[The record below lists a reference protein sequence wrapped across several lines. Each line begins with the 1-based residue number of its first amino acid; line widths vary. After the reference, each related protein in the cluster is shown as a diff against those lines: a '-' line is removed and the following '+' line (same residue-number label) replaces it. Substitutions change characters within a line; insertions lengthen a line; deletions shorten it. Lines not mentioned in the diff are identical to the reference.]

1 MDYQRFFEQL
11 PSLYENWEQGLAF
24 PKSADRFHKILDKVT
39 GMTTANVMQ
48 LLNFAVECLEPN
60 EVYCEVGCFQGAS
73 LIAAL
78 LEHPDRMAY
87 AVDNFSEFDTFGDSF
102 EKLTENLSNF
112 NLSEQVFLCPQ
123 EFEEFFSE
131 LGGLETE
138 DKIGFYFYDGAHDYR
153 SHLMGL
159 LLVRPFLAE
168 RALILVSNSNWSA
181 PQQANYDF
189 LAAHPQCQLLLD
201 KADGSDNYKI
211 WNGVQLFVWDGT
223 RKDREEGETFGTRR
237 NQAVIAFLNKL
248 QEEERNK
255 LIDTLHNE
263 AVELHCS
270 GAITPTNKG
279 KIVNP
284 QDEKLFLAWSSDNLE
299 KAEKKYQEVLR
310 WQPDNADAWLHLG
323 TLYYMREQYQ
333 DALLLLLKSIEIDP
347 LKGIRHYNL
356 GVVLEAVGDRVQAIR
371 AYQEAIQLDSENIQA
386 YNNLGNILAEAG
398 EIEQAESVYRQ
409 AIIANPEHFGGYLN
423 LGNILMLRQ
432 QIDEAIAVYETALM
446 LQPRHPDILNNL
458 GLAFEA
464 KNDKAQAY
472 SYLGYASYRQKKYE
486 VAISYFQKFLE
497 IQTGDVA
504 FYIALA
510 DCYQLTNQYDEALK
524 IYEDSI
530 SLYPRDEEI
539 YFSWILT
546 LQKAGRTQEAI
557 AVASKASKLLPN
569 ALQLNREAELLL
581 PVLYEYPEEIKFYRQ
596 RFTQGLQNFNQQIF
610 LENAEM
616 KKNALRGISCYQNFL
631 LQYQGSNDLELQKQ
645 YGQLVHRIMAA
656 NYPHWVLP
664 RPMPTLNPKE
674 KIRIGYVSHGMRGNG
689 VGKILLGWLRNCDRQ
704 QFEVYCYHINPEE
717 DALTEKFRVYSDVF
731 HQITGDLE
739 GVCKQIVS
747 DELHIL
753 VFVEIGMHPQMIQ
766 MAGLRLAPIQCGTW
780 LHPVTSGMPTIDYFL
795 SSEAMEPENAAEHYS
810 EQLIRLPKLGM
821 YCTKPIIPT
830 LIQKRADFQLR
841 DDAVVYLSC
850 QSLSKYLPQYDY
862 IYPEIAQKVPQSQ
875 FVFVAHESPFITEK
889 LQQRLK
895 QAFAKYGLNS
905 EDYCIILPRQILIS
919 YWQLNLLADIFLDTF
934 SWSGGVTTLEAIAC
948 NLPIVTCPG
957 ELMRGRQSYG
967 MLKILG
973 LTDTIAQDEAEYIDI
988 AVKLGLDAEWRHT
1001 LSQQMSDR
1009 HATLYEDVTCVKALE
1024 QFYQQVVEEKLTIDP
1039 KTPPLLS
1046 TAKKKVLHV
1055 GCGPYSLSGLHETF
1069 KTDEWQEVRLDID
1082 PNVKPDIISSITD
1095 MSPVPSHSVDA
1106 IWSSHNIEHIYPH
1119 EVPIA
1124 LAEFYRVLKPG
1135 GFVLITLPDIQKV
1148 AEYVA
1153 QGNLEEPIYLSPA
1166 GPIAAIDIL
1175 YGLGTD
1181 LAKGKYYMAHRTGFT
1196 QESLAQKMQQAGFHP
1211 VEVRSEYLNLWATAY
1226 KPKELNS

>member
-11 PSLYENWEQGLAF
+11 PSLYENWEEGLAF

-78 LEHPDRMAY
+78 LEHPGRMAY

-189 LAAHPQCQLLLD
+189 LAAHPQCQLILD

-223 RKDREEGETFGTRR
+223 RKHQEEGETFGTRR
-237 NQAVIAFLNKL
+237 NQAVIASLNKL
-248 QEEERNK
+248 QEEERKK
-255 LIDTLHNE
+255 LLATLHNE

-270 GAITPTNKG
+270 GAITPTSKG

-284 QDEKLFLAWSSDNLE
+284 QDEELFLAWSIENLE

-310 WQPDNADAWLHLG
+310 WEPDNADAWLHLG

-347 LKGIRHYNL
+347 FKAIRYYNL
-356 GVVLEAVGDRVQAIR
+356 GVVLEAVGERSQAIR
-371 AYQEAIQLDSENIQA
+371 AYQEAIKLDPQNIQA
-386 YNNLGNILAEAG
+386 YNNLGNIIAQAG

-409 AIIANPEHFGGYLN
+409 AIAANSGHFGGYLN
-423 LGNILMLRQ
+423 LGNLLMLRKQ
-432 QIDEAIAVYETALM
+432 TDDAITAYETALK
-446 LQPRHPDILNNL
+446 LKPRDPDILNNL
-458 GLAFEA
+458 GLAFQA
-464 KNDKAQAY
+464 KNDIAQSY
-472 SYLGYASYRQKKYE
+472 SYLGYAFYRQRQYDQ
-486 VAISYFQKFLE
+486 AISYFQKCLE

-504 FYIALA
+504 FYIAFA
-510 DCYQLTNQYDEALK
+510 DCYQLINQDHEALTV
-524 IYEDSI
+524 YEESTR
-530 SLYPRDEEI
+530 LYPKEANL
-539 YFSWILT
+539 YFFWILA
-546 LQKAGRTQEAI
+546 LQKIGRTPEAL
-557 AVASKASKLLPN
+557 AVASQASKLLPH
-569 ALQLNREAELLL
+569 ALHLKREAELLL
-581 PVLYEYPEEIKFYRQ
+581 PVIYENSEEIEFYRQ
-596 RFTQGLQNFNQQIF
+596 RFSQGLQNLSQHIL
-610 LENAEM
+610 LETPEA
-616 KKNALRGISCYQNFL
+616 KQNALKGIGCYQNFL
-631 LQYQGSNDLELQKQ
+631 LQYQGKNDLELQKE
-645 YGQLVHRIMAA
+645 YGHLVHRIMAA
-656 NYPHWVLP
+656 NYPQWVLP
-664 RPMPTLNPKE
+664 RSMSPLKPQE
-674 KIRIGYVSHGMRGNG
+674 KIRIGYVSHGLRGNG
-689 VGKILLGWLRNCDRQ
+689 VGKLILGWLRNCDRQ
-704 QFEVYCYHINPEE
+704 LFEIYCYHINSEQ
-717 DALTEKFRVYSDVF
+717 DALTEKFIVYSDFF
-731 HQITGDLE
+731 HQIADDLE
-739 GVCKQIVS
+739 AVCQQIIS
-747 DELHIL
+747 DRLHIV
-753 VFVEIGMHPQMIQ
+753 VFVEVGMHPQMIQ
-766 MAGLRLAPIQCGTW
+766 MAALRLASVQCATW
-780 LHPVTSGMPTIDYFL
+780 LHPVTSGLPTIDYFL
-795 SSEAMEPENAAEHYS
+795 SSEAMEPENAEEHYL
-810 EQLIRLPKLGM
+810 EQLIRLPKLGIS
-821 YCTKPIIPT
+821 YTKQIVPE
-830 LIQKRADFQLR
+830 QKKSRWDFQLG
-841 DDAVVYLSC
+841 DDKIVYLSC
-850 QSLSKYLPQYDY
+850 QSLSKYLPQHDY
-862 IYPEIAQKVPQSQ
+862 IFPEIARRLPESQ
-875 FVFVAHESPFITEK
+875 FVFIANQKPLITAK
-889 LQQRLK
+889 FQQRLK
-895 QAFAKYGLNS
+895 QAFARYGLNS
-905 EDYCIILPRQILIS
+905 EDYCVILPRQTLMS
-919 YWQLNLLADIFLDTF
+919 YWQLNLLSDIFLDTF

-948 NLPIVTCPG
+948 NLPIVTCAG

-1024 QFYQQVVEEKLTIDP
+1024 QFYQQVVEEKLTIDA

-1055 GCGPYSLSGLHETF
+1055 GCGPDSISGLHKTF

-1196 QESLAQKMQQAGFHP
+1196 QESLAQKMQQVGFHP
-1211 VEVRSEYLNLWATAY
+1211 VEVRSEDLNLWATAY

>member
-1 MDYQRFFEQL
+1 MDDQRFFEQL
-11 PSLYENWEQGLAF
+11 PSLYENWEQDLAF
-24 PKSADRFHKILDKVT
+24 PKSDRFQQILNQVT

-60 EVYCEVGCFQGAS
+60 EVYCEVGCFQGGS

-78 LEHPDRMAY
+78 LQHPEQMAY

-102 EKLTENLSNF
+102 DKLTENLSNF
-112 NLSEQVFLCPQ
+112 NLSEQVFFCAQ
-123 EFEEFFSE
+123 EFEEFFSD
-131 LGGLETE
+131 LSGLETE
-138 DKIGFYFYDGAHDYR
+138 DKIGFYFYDGSHDYR

-211 WNGVQLFVWDGT
+211 WNGVQLFTWDGT
-223 RKDREEGETFGTRR
+223 RKHREDGETFGARR
-237 NQAVIAFLNKL
+237 NKEVIASLNKL
-248 QEEERNK
+248 QEAERK
-255 LIDTLHNE
+255 KQIDTLHNE

-270 GAITPTNKG
+270 GAITPINKG
-279 KIVNP
+279 KLVNT
-284 QDEKLFLAWSSDNLE
+284 ENEESFLSLSKENLK

-310 WQPDNADAWLHLG
+310 WEPVNADAWLHLG
-323 TLYYMREQYQ
+323 ALYYMKEQYQ
-333 DALLLLLKSIEIDP
+333 DALLLLIKSIEIDP
-347 LKGIRHYNL
+347 LKTIRHYNL
-356 GVVLEAVGDRVQAIR
+356 GVVLEAVGDRSQAIR
-371 AYQEAIQLDSENIQA
+371 AYQEAIKLDPQNIQA
-386 YNNLGNILAEAG
+386 YNNLGNILAQAG

-409 AIIANPEHFGGYLN
+409 AIATNPEHFGGYLN

-432 QIDEAIAVYETALM
+432 QIDEAIAAYETALR
-446 LQPRHPDILNNL
+446 LQPRYPDILNNL

-464 KNDKAQAY
+464 KNDKAQAS
-472 SYLGYASYRQKKYE
+472 SYLGYAFYRQNKHE
-486 VAISYFQKFLE
+486 IAISYFQKFLE
-497 IQTGDVA
+497 IQTGDRD

-510 DCYQLTNQYDEALK
+510 DCYQLTNEYDEALK
-524 IYEDSI
+524 VYEDSI
-530 SLYPRDEEI
+530 SLYPQDENL

-557 AVASKASKLLPN
+557 AVARNASQLLPN
-569 ALQLNREAELLL
+569 ALQLKREAELLL
-581 PVLYEYPEEIKFYRQ
+581 PVIYEYPEEIKFYRQ
-596 RFTQGLQNFNQQIF
+596 RFTQGLQNFSQEIS
-610 LENAEM
+610 LDTADM
-616 KKNALRGISCYQNFL
+616 KKNSFRGISCCQNFL

-645 YGQLVHRIMAA
+645 YGQLVHKIMAA

-664 RPMPTLNPKE
+664 RPMPILNPTE
-674 KIRIGYVSHGMRGNG
+674 KIRIGYVSHGMRGNA
-689 VGKILLGWLRNCDRQ
+689 VGKLLLGWLRNCDRQ
-704 QFEVYCYHINPEE
+704 QFEVYCYHINPQQ

-731 HQITGDLE
+731 HQIGNDLE
-739 GVCKQIVS
+739 GVFQQIVS
-747 DELHIL
+747 DKLHLL

-766 MAGLRLAPIQCGTW
+766 MAGLRLAPIQCASW

-821 YCTKPIIPT
+821 SCTKPIIPT
-830 LIQKRADFQLR
+830 LTKKRSDFQLR

-875 FVFVAHESPFITEK
+875 FVFVAHESSLITQK

-895 QAFAKYGLNS
+895 QAFAKYGFKN
-905 EDYCIILPRQILIS
+905 EDYCIILPRQTIIS

-973 LTDTIAQDEAEYIDI
+973 LTDTIAKDEAEYIDI
-988 AVKLGLDAEWRHT
+988 AVQLGLDAEWRYT

-1009 HATLYEDVTCVKALE
+1009 HANLYEDVTCVKALE
-1024 QFYQQVVEEKLTIDP
+1024 QFYRQVVEDKLITDA
-1039 KTPPLLS
+1039 KTPSLQS
-1046 TAKKKVLHV
+1046 TTKKKVLHV
-1055 GCGPYSLSGLHETF
+1055 GCGPYSSSGLHETF
-1069 KTDEWQEVRLDID
+1069 KTDTWQEVRLDID

-1095 MSPVPSHSVDA
+1095 MSPVTSQSVDA

-1153 QGNLEEPIYLSPA
+1153 QGNLEEPIYLSSA

-1196 QESLAQKMQQAGFHP
+1196 QESLDQKMQQAGFHP
-1211 VEVRSEYLNLWATAY
+1211 VEVRSENLNLWATAY
-1226 KPKELNS
+1226 KPLE